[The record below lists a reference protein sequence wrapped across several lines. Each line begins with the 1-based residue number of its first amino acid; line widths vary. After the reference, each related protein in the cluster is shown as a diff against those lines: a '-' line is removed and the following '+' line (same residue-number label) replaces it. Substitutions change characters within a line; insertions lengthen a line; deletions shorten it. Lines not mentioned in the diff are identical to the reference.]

1 MKKTFFSI
9 LLLFVFLGCREE
21 KITSFMAKPH
31 PNELK
36 NEQTTLKY
44 ENYEIQAKIKLVEKQ
59 TRSSV
64 ESSNVYDLILTSKNL
79 KNPVITQLVQK
90 FNKDNSFVLIHYVEG
105 LKIATLYFSK
115 ENKLY
120 DIEIE
125 ENISSTRALPIKL
138 SKFRECFNS
147 KYSQLKNE
155 YIDFVGEF
163 AADMSLNM
171 LAPAMA
177 ATAAADCAGMFTTIG
192 IK

>member
-1 MKKTFFSI
+1 MKKTFFPV
-9 LLLFVFLGCREE
+9 LLLFIFLGCREE

-64 ESSNVYDLILTSKNL
+64 ESSNVYDLVLTSKNL

-125 ENISSTRALPIKL
+125 ENVSSTRALPIKL